1 MYSKQ
6 EYSKV
11 NFIEF
16 FNNIDY
22 LDLLATT
29 NIAYKLTPSKT
40 TPIKA
45 AYEYDL
51 ENLRRMGFRKKFI
64 SKLQKRFSRK
74 KKIYVKL
81 KKFRSGIII
90 TQ

>member
-1 MYSKQ
+1 
-6 EYSKV
+6 
-11 NFIEF
+11 
-16 FNNIDY
+16 

-40 TPIKA
+40 SPLKA

-51 ENLRRMGFRKKFI
+51 ENLRHMGFSRKFI
-64 SKLQKRFSRK
+64 SKLEKRFSQK
-74 KKIYVKL
+74 KKLYIKL

-90 TQ
+90 PQ

>member
-6 EYSKV
+6 EYSNN

-29 NIAYKLTPSKT
+29 NIAYKLTSSKA

-51 ENLRRMGFRKKFI
+51 ENLKRIGFRRKSI
-64 SKLQKRFSRK
+64 LKLEKRFSK
-74 KKIYVKL
+74 KKKLYEKL

-90 TQ
+90 GS